1 MFFKNVYYYF
11 FSSLELCSFWKLR
24 QLHDRFKFVLRGKP
38 SRQCRC
44 FDKCSPFPTSYYG
57 GDFTELNIVHNAL
70 HCWLATPAGSR
81 HCVCK
86 VSTVS
91 DVTKLSLISKLLFGR
106 MASIGQTRI
115 WPNGSACT
123 LHVRLMFFFN
133 ETVTGQF
140 WLAVVT
146 SLWWDWWSIT

>member
-1 MFFKNVYYYF
+1 MIHQRQYQNPAILIKLQLSVYLTIFCSCKDNSIENNVFLKGFLIFFT
-11 FSSLELCSFWKLR
+11 SLALCSCSFGKLG

-86 VSTVS
+86 VCTVS
-91 DVTKLSLISKLLFGR
+91 DVTKWSLISKLLFGR
-106 MASIGQTRI
+106 IASTGQTRI
-115 WPNGSACT
+115 
-123 LHVRLMFFFN
+123 
-133 ETVTGQF
+133 
-140 WLAVVT
+140 
-146 SLWWDWWSIT
+146 